1 VEPIQA
7 IREVLQGRYEILSEL
22 GEGGFGTVYKA
33 LQLAT
38 GQAVAV
44 KVLRLPEGAS
54 VQAHEKRI
62 ARFQREMQICAQMH
76 HPNIV
81 RLMDSGQAAGGVV
94 YSVFSFVP
102 GKNLGEVLA
111 EEGGLDP
118 VEARYFML
126 QALDALACAHAE
138 NVVHRDFK
146 PANIMIIPTGA
157 RRNALIL
164 DFGIGALTQETRRE
178 EGARL
183 TLTNES
189 IGTPSYAAPEQLRGL
204 PLTPR
209 SDLYAW
215 GLVFLECLSGKRV
228 VDGATVAE
236 VVFKQLSADPIPL
249 PESLANHPLGHILRR
264 VTAKEPEARNA
275 TAASLLREL
284 EACDVSGLRQR
295 TTVGHPA
302 ASFDAT
308 TATLNIEGLPPSTP
322 RALRLVEGERRQI
335 TAVCCSLTARSL
347 GAKPVE
353 MEELDQ
359 LLGVEQEACIAVARR
374 FDGHVAGALGDA
386 VLFYFGYPTA
396 REDDARRAARAAL
409 AMLAE
414 IARAQPTLE
423 AERKVRIDLRIGI
436 HTGLVVARELRE
448 PTLSGL
454 GYVVG
459 GTPKIASRLGPLA
472 DPGSILVSST
482 TQRLLRK
489 EFVFDASPIRIND
502 DSTAPVDIFTLREG
516 DPAAGFHE
524 VPLVGR
530 AQELATLLD
539 RWDRVRGGEGQAV
552 LIGGEPGIGK
562 SRLARELAERIGDEP
577 HAWLECR
584 CTPDSATS
592 AFYPIVDLLS
602 RLLDPERTA
611 APEAKI
617 TRLEALLSRY
627 GFELPEAMPLF
638 APLLAIPMPAKWAAL
653 DVSPQKQRELTR
665 DAVLALLFEMAEK
678 APVALLIE
686 DLHWADPSTL
696 ELLGQL
702 VTEVGSARVLA
713 LFTARPELTP
723 PWSPAA
729 VLQLQLGRFGRA
741 EVEQMAAK
749 ITSNRALP
757 AEVLEQIASRTDGV
771 PLFVEELVLSL
782 IETGALVEKDGAYAL
797 AKPLAEVEIPATL
810 RDSLMARLDRL
821 GRAKETAQIA
831 AAIGRELTF
840 ELLRAVSPLSEADAQ
855 EDLDRLV
862 AAELMSRKRRLK
874 NPAYLFKHAL
884 VRDAAYDS
892 LLKRSREQ
900 IHARI
905 AAALEEKF
913 PEITSERPGLL
924 AHHHAAAEQKVTAI
938 KYAQQAAQGA
948 IQRSAYAEAAESVRQ
963 AIGWLDAVPEGPER
977 VDAELGLG
985 MQGLLAVM
993 SMRGYGDPEVAALL
1007 ERSRVLLDSVGG
1019 QSPHAVPTLFAT
1031 QLYHH
1036 VRAHRREARAI
1047 CAQLLGI
1054 AHAAKDTLLE
1064 MASLTVLGHC
1074 GYIEGN
1080 LEESRANLE
1089 RALALYDPQQHRTT
1103 AFMFG
1108 LDTRVLAQCCLSLV
1122 TWLLGYPETARKHGE
1137 AAVAWARELNHST
1150 SVGMALLYLTGV
1162 PHYEGDRPH
1171 AIEVTSALIEIVDR
1185 YGLAMF
1191 KAFCGIL
1198 RGWADNDPE
1207 AALRN
1212 VRILGATGQDIA
1224 LSYWL
1229 SLPAEAEAARGNHD
1243 AAIAHLD
1250 ECLRHA
1256 VAQEELY
1263 YVAEL
1268 HRLKGTYLLA
1278 RDPGSAPEAEACF
1291 RRAIA
1296 EAQERK
1302 EKMHELRATTHLCQL
1317 LRERGDVDEARGLL
1331 RPISGWFTEGLE
1343 SGEIRAARALLVDLG
1358 G

>member
-1 VEPIQA
+1 MDGIQA
-7 IREVLQGRYEILSEL
+7 IHEVLRGRYELLSEL

-33 LQLAT
+33 RQLAT
-38 GQAVAV
+38 GQAVAI
-44 KVLRLPEGAS
+44 KVLRLPEGGS
-54 VQAHEKRI
+54 VQAHEKRV

-81 RLMDSGQAAGGVV
+81 RLMDSGQAEGSVV
-94 YSVFSFVP
+94 YSVFEFVP

-111 EEGGLDP
+111 EEGRLDP
-118 VEARYFML
+118 GEARYFMM

-138 NVVHRDFK
+138 NVVHRDLK

-157 RRNALIL
+157 RRNALVL

-228 VDGATVAE
+228 IDGATVAE
-236 VVFKQLSADPIPL
+236 VVFKQLSPDPIPIPAHL
-249 PESLANHPLGHILRR
+249 EGHPLGNILRR
-264 VTAKEPEARNA
+264 VTAKDPMAREA

-295 TTVGHPA
+295 TPVKLQA
-302 ASFDAT
+302 ASSDAT
-308 TATLNIEGLPPSTP
+308 TATIDFDGMKSSS
-322 RALRLVEGERRQI
+322 RSLRLVEGERRQI
-335 TAVCCSLTARSL
+335 TAVCCSLTARSI
-347 GAKPVE
+347 GAKPIDL
-353 MEELDQ
+353 EELDQ
-359 LLGVEQEACIAVARR
+359 ILGVEQEACIAIARR
-374 FDGHVAGALGDA
+374 FDGHIAGALGDS

-409 AMLAE
+409 AMMAE
-414 IARAQPTLE
+414 VARAQPALE
-423 AERKVRIDLRIGI
+423 AERKVRVDLRIGI
-436 HTGLVVARELRE
+436 HTGLVVARELRD
-448 PTLSGL
+448 PTLGGL

-459 GTPKIASRLGPLA
+459 GTPKLASRLGPLA
-472 DPGSILVSST
+472 DPGSILVSGG

-489 EFVFDASPIRIND
+489 EFLFDESPIRVND
-502 DSTAPVDIFTLREG
+502 DSTVPVEIFVLREG
-516 DPAAGFHE
+516 DPSADFHE

-539 RWDRVRGGEGQAV
+539 RWGRVRGGAGQAV
-552 LIGGEPGIGK
+552 LVGGEPGIGK
-562 SRLARELAERIGDEP
+562 SRMARELAERIGDE
-577 HAWLECR
+577 HHTWLECR
-584 CTPDSATS
+584 CTPDSANS
-592 AFYPIVDLLS
+592 AFYPIVDLLD
-602 RLLDPERTA
+602 RLLDPQRQVK
-611 APEAKI
+611 PDAKLDK
-617 TRLEALLSRY
+617 LEALLSLY

-638 APLLAIPMPAKWAAL
+638 APLLSLTLSKKWATL

-665 DAVLALLFEMAEK
+665 NAVLSLLFEMAEK
-678 APVALLIE
+678 APVALVIE

-702 VTEVGSARVLA
+702 VAEVGSARVLA

-729 VLQLQLGRFGRA
+729 VLQLQLGRFGRS
-741 EVEQMAAK
+741 EVEQMAAR
-749 ITSNRALP
+749 ITGGRALP

-771 PLFVEELVLSL
+771 PLFVEELVLTL
-782 IETGALVEKDGAYAL
+782 IETGALMEKDGGYAL
-797 AKPLAEVEIPATL
+797 AKPLSEVEIPATL
-810 RDSLMARLDRL
+810 RDSLVARLDRL

-831 AAIGRELTF
+831 AAIGREFTF
-840 ELLRAVSPLSEADAQ
+840 ELLHAVSPLHEAEAQ

-862 AAELMSRKRRLK
+862 AAELVYRKRRLK

-884 VRDAAYDS
+884 IRDASYES

-900 IHARI
+900 VHALI
-905 AAALEEKF
+905 AKALEERF
-913 PEITSERPGLL
+913 PEVVSERPSLL
-924 AHHHAAAEQKVTAI
+924 AYHHAAADQKVNAI
-938 KYAQQAAQGA
+938 KYAQQAAQSA
-948 IQRSAYAEAAESVRQ
+948 IQRSAYAEATESVRQ
-963 AIGWLDAVPEGPER
+963 ALGWLDAVPEGHER
-977 VDAELGLG
+977 VNAELGLG
-985 MQGLLAVM
+985 MQSLLAVM
-993 SMRGYGDPEVAALL
+993 STRGSGDPQIAAIL
-1007 ERSRVLLDSVGG
+1007 ERSRALLDSVGG

-1031 QLYHH
+1031 QFYHH

-1047 CAQLLGI
+1047 CMQLLGI
-1054 AHAAKDTLLE
+1054 AHEAKDTMLE
-1064 MASLTVLGHC
+1064 MATLTVLGHC
-1074 GYIEGN
+1074 GYIEGK
-1080 LEESRANLE
+1080 LEESRENLE

-1103 AFMFG
+1103 AFIFG
-1108 LDTRVLAQCCLSLV
+1108 FDTKVQAQSGLALV

-1137 AAVAWARELNHST
+1137 AAVAWARTLNHST

-1162 PHYEGDRPH
+1162 LHYQGDRAH
-1171 AIEVTSALIEIVDR
+1171 AIEVTNSLIEIVDR
-1185 YGLAMF
+1185 YGLGML
-1191 KAFCGIL
+1191 KALCGIL

-1207 AALRN
+1207 SSLSNVMILR
-1212 VRILGATGQDIA
+1212 ATGQDIA

-1250 ECLRHA
+1250 ECLRHG

-1278 RDPGSAPEAEACF
+1278 RGPGAEEEAEACF

-1296 EAQERK
+1296 EAKEHR
-1302 EKMHELRATTHLCQL
+1302 EKMHELRATAHLCQI
-1317 LRERGDVDEARGLL
+1317 LRKRGDVDEARGML
-1331 RPISGWFTEGLE
+1331 RPICGWFTEGLKA
-1343 SGEIRAARALLVDLG
+1343 GEISEARALLVELG